1 MNNTTATKTITI
13 HPSNVGSRKRW
24 LHETGTE
31 LRALGLLE
39 GVEIQFAIIRFI
51 EDIDRAKWRDARGR
65 LVEHIEV
72 VLHSTVGATSW
83 NINVTIRAVAWEMP
97 DGNLW
102 AVPTM
107 SQSAPTGAL
116 HPQNR
121 RLSRPWVRSATPV
134 TRFAPDTPHRA
145 A

>member
-1 MNNTTATKTITI
+1 MNNTTATQTITI

-24 LHETGTE
+24 LHETGTGLRE
-31 LRALGLLE
+31 LGILE
-39 GVEIQFAIIRFI
+39 GAEVQLALIRLI
-51 EDIDRAKWRDARGR
+51 EGVVRAKWRDDRGR
-65 LVEHIEV
+65 LLQHIEV
-72 VLHSTVGATSW
+72 VVRSEFDDALGSIS
-83 NINVTIRAVAWEMP
+83 VTARTVAWEMP
-97 DGNLW
+97 DGHFW
-102 AVPTM
+102 VVPTM